1 MIDPI
6 SLLLAAILYLVKGTL
21 AFFAMWVI
29 RPVFVAVV
37 VWFLLRERSL
47 PAALRVL
54 LFVFVAWFVWDVFSI
69 GLA

>member
-1 MIDPI
+1 LIDPI

-29 RPVFVAVV
+29 RPVVVAVV
-37 VWFLLRERSL
+37 IWLLWRERSL
-47 PAALRVL
+47 PATLRVL
-54 LFVFVAWFVWDVFSI
+54 LLVFVAWFVWDAFSI